1 MITLLD
7 HIAQDLRYAVRGL
20 RRTPGFTAAVVVT
33 LALGIGANTAMFNV
47 VDRLMFRPLAYLR
60 DPESAH
66 RIYWQWRDRDVRTTS
81 MSTQYVRYLDL
92 RRWTTAF
99 SHLAGFSERQ
109 LAIGE
114 GEEAREYRVGTVSAS
129 FFDFFEARPALGRF
143 FRADEDQTPRGADV
157 AVLSYPFWQSAF
169 GGRDVVGEVLVVGNV
184 RATII
189 GVAPE
194 GFAGIDDSNP
204 PSVFIPI
211 TTFAGN
217 SGTDDAKTYYTRY
230 QWGWMHVLVR
240 RKPGVTIAQ
249 AEADAS
255 QAFRRSWQ
263 AAREEQPQI
272 PSLAIAQPRVV
283 VSSLRPGSGP
293 DPSLE
298 ARTALWVSIVAGIV
312 LLIACANVANLLL
325 ARGLGRRRETAVR
338 LAIGVSRRRLVLQS
352 LTESLL
358 LALMGGVAALLV
370 SHWSGTVIRGL
381 LGGSSGAGTP
391 VFTDPRMLGV
401 TLGLTIIVAVLI
413 GLLPSMVF
421 GRGDL
426 ARALRGGARGGTS
439 EGSRLRG
446 SLLIVQGALSVML
459 LVGATLFV
467 RSLNAVK
474 ALPMGY
480 AAEQVLLV
488 SRVLR
493 GPWPGDSAMRAMSDV
508 LLAAAQALPGVES
521 AAWVSS
527 APFVSTSSARVF
539 VSGVDS
545 TDRLGEFRYQATTP
559 DYFRTMGTRI
569 LRGRGFT
576 PDDRLGAPP
585 VGIVSVSMA
594 RALWPGQ
601 EALGRCFRV
610 RADTMP
616 CTTVI
621 GIAEDMVQRE
631 LDDARRLHFY
641 LPIDQFRRTHGNGLV
656 MRLRND
662 PSLEAES
669 IRVAL
674 QRVMPGSAYVVTQ
687 PLLRVVHGAQRAWR
701 LGATMFV
708 AFGVLAVLVAAVGLH
723 GVIGYN
729 VAQRMH
735 ELGVR
740 AALGAQRYAIV
751 RLVVGQG
758 LRLVVAGIVLGT
770 LAAIAAGRWIEP
782 LLFRQSARDPL
793 VFGGVGAVMIV
804 VALGACSLPAFRAAA
819 ADPASALRAE

>member
-1 MITLLD
+1 MIRHLD
-7 HIAQDLRYAVRGL
+7 HVVQDLRYAIRGL
-20 RRTPGFTAAVVVT
+20 RRSPGFTVAVVVT
-33 LALGIGANTAMFNV
+33 LALGIGANTAMFTV
-47 VDRLMFRPLAYLR
+47 VDRLMFRPLAYLH
-60 DPESAH
+60 DPEGTH
-66 RIYWQWRDRDVRTTS
+66 RIYWQWQDRDVRTTS
-81 MSTQYVRYLDL
+81 MSTQYARYLDL
-92 RRWTTAF
+92 RRWTTSF
-99 SHLAGFSERQ
+99 SHLAGFSERA

-114 GEEAREYRVGTVSAS
+114 GDEAREYRVGTVSAS
-129 FFDFFEARPALGRF
+129 YFDFFNARPALGRF

-157 AVLSYPFWQSAF
+157 AVLSYAFWQSAF
-169 GGRDVVGEVLVVGNV
+169 GGHDVLGETLVVGNV
-184 RATII
+184 RTTII

-217 SGTDDAKTYYTRY
+217 TGTDDAKTYYTRY
-230 QWGWMHVLVR
+230 QWGWMHVMVR
-240 RKPGVTIAQ
+240 RRPGVTMAQ
-249 AEADAS
+249 AEADAT

-263 AAREEQPQI
+263 AARELEPQM
-272 PSLAIAQPRVV
+272 PALERAQPRVA

-325 ARGLGRRRETAVR
+325 ARDLGRRRETAVR
-338 LAIGVSRRRLVLQS
+338 LAIGVSRSRLVFQS

-358 LALMGGVAALLV
+358 LAVTGGAAALLV
-370 SHWSGTVIRGL
+370 SHWAGSAIRSL
-381 LGGSSGAGTP
+381 LVATP
-391 VFTDPRMLGV
+391 GQSPLFTDPRTLGV
-401 TLGLTIIVAVLI
+401 TLGLVVTVAVLI
-413 GLLPSMVF
+413 GLLPSIVS

-426 ARALRGGARGGTS
+426 AHALRGGARGGTS

-480 AAEQVLLV
+480 DAERVLLV

-576 PDDRLGAPP
+576 ADDRLGAPP
-585 VGIVSVSMA
+585 VGIVSASMA

-601 EALGRCFRV
+601 EALGQCFRV
-610 RADTMP
+610 RADTVP

-631 LDDARRLHFY
+631 LDDARRFHFY
-641 LPIDQFRRTHGNGLV
+641 MPIDQFRRTHGNGLV
-656 MRLRND
+656 MRLRGD

-669 IRVAL
+669 IRAAL

-708 AFGVLAVLVAAVGLH
+708 AFGALAVVVAAVGLH

-740 AALGAQRYAIV
+740 VALGAQRRAILA
-751 RLVVGQG
+751 LVVGHG
-758 LRLVVAGIVLGT
+758 LRLVLAGVAIGT
-770 LAAIAAGRWIEP
+770 LAALAAGRWIEP
-782 LLFRQSARDPL
+782 LLFRQSARDPW
-793 VFGGVGAVMIV
+793 VFGGVGGVMIAV
-804 VALGACSLPAFRAAA
+804 ALMASALPALGAAR
-819 ADPASALRAE
+819 ADPNSALRAE